1 MIFVDQL
8 RCAEQAQ
15 VQKQSGTYADQAQAI
30 VRRFVEDD
38 TAKAGPTN
46 RADDRSV
53 LERLRKELDS
63 ARLKVDEA
71 ALRLKDEKDA
81 LEVRNLGILH
91 LSRTLRLVSAY
102 ITKEERQIFHR
113 ERRLWKSQMG
123 ILHDDDPPAGPS
135 SGLGAYF
142 DAPAEPLELP
152 PQASPQRS
160 ARKTKKFKS
169 PKKPSTKAGSA
180 SVHCRSPAKPGFAV
194 GKVKKGRGSLSR
206 KPHGVSLGASTAKPK
221 IIPPMET
228 EVIPSTL
235 AAPRAGS
242 SLIVPTAFVLPP
254 PSPMTSIPPQP
265 ELLSSF
271 KPLQAPAFTSTEGAS
286 SSSGVASS
294 SQVSM
299 PASPIPLHFPKAK
312 PFAPHMI
319 HAYSPAR
326 PSPLSRILMLSNS
339 PGEAAAQGR
348 SEVELEN
355 EEPERSDDNAAQM
368 PTIPSYGTVMSLEE
382 ELGLEVE
389 TEDSPSDESPL
400 REKNIRMVNKGKGKK
415 DSSARGTSGERDK
428 GKGQSNSAKNVR
440 AALET
445 EKENNLKKTRAGIP
459 LKAPLA
465 ASARPTGV
473 SKGGARRVPIG
484 SADAAPIGR
493 GWK

>member
-1 MIFVDQL
+1 M
-8 RCAEQAQ
+8 
-15 VQKQSGTYADQAQAI
+15 
-30 VRRFVEDD
+30 
-38 TAKAGPTN
+38 
-46 RADDRSV
+46 

-81 LEVRNLGILH
+81 LEVSNLGILH
-91 LSRTLRLVSAY
+91 LSQTLRLVSVY

-169 PKKPSTKAGSA
+169 PKKLSTKAGSA
-180 SVHCRSPAKPGFAV
+180 SAHCRSPAKPAFAV

-235 AAPRAGS
+235 AASRAGS

-286 SSSGVASS
+286 SSSGVAPS
-294 SQVSM
+294 SQVPIS
-299 PASPIPLHFPKAK
+299 ASPAPLHFPKAK
-312 PFAPHMI
+312 PLAPHMI

-326 PSPLSRILMLSNS
+326 PSPLSRILMLNNS

-348 SEVELEN
+348 SEVGLEH
-355 EEPERSDDNAAQM
+355 EKPERSNDNDAQI
-368 PTIPSYGTVMSLEE
+368 PTIPSYETVMSLEE

-415 DSSARGTSGERDK
+415 DGSARGTSGER
-428 GKGQSNSAKNVR
+428 GRSNSAKNVR

-459 LKAPLA
+459 LKAPLVA
-465 ASARPTGV
+465 PSARPTGV